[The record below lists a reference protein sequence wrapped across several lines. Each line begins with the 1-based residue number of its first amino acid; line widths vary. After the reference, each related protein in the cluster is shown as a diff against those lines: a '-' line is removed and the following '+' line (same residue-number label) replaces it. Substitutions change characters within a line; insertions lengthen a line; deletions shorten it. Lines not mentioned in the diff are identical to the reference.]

1 MGSRPATHRDDATR
15 IHMTAMP
22 SARRSP
28 LAACLLALLCV
39 AGASRAQVA
48 PGIVASELDLAA
60 RQVETGE
67 FGAARDWLLDHV
79 TDLSAGVNRYDPALV
94 RPLTLLGDAYMGLG
108 EPAEA
113 LRQYQHATHL
123 ARVSSGL
130 RSPQQVEIVYR
141 EATALKS
148 LGALQDANEREEY
161 AFRILAE
168 SSDPSDPELLPA
180 INRLAGWYLETDNPY
195 PARALYQQALV
206 IHQATGQLES
216 ETAVP
221 ALRGL
226 AASFR
231 LERFPPVYE
240 RNEEPPIGAGI
251 SPMVAA
257 QMAGNALPAGEQAL
271 QQVARIRKA
280 QEESNPQG
288 YLEAI
293 LELADWYNLFEKP
306 SRANPLYAH
315 AFELMAKV
323 PNADPV
329 AFFADPRTL
338 YFPDPGQ
345 TRDRAVRGK
354 GEIRDGFVEV
364 GYAVTDT
371 GFSRDLVTIA
381 SEPKGLMDMRVRRS
395 LRAARYRPAL
405 VNGVAVATANRV
417 YRHEFQ
423 YEEEPEPEAEGKA
436 EAEAEAEGKA
446 KPKAEAEAEAE
457 ADDKPSKRA
466 GTP

>member
-1 MGSRPATHRDDATR
+1 
-15 IHMTAMP
+15 MP

-28 LAACLLALLCV
+28 LAACLLALICL
-39 AGASRAQVA
+39 AGSTRADQTAGIIASD
-48 PGIVASELDLAA
+48 LDLAA
-60 RQVETGE
+60 RQIETGE
-67 FGAARDWLLDHV
+67 FGAARDWLSDHV
-79 TDLSAGVNRYDPALV
+79 KGLSGGVNRYDPALV

-130 RSPQQVEIVYR
+130 RSPEQVEIVYR
-141 EATALKS
+141 EASALQA
-148 LGALQDANEREEY
+148 LGAVQDANEREEY

-168 SSDPSDPELLPA
+168 ASDPNDPELLPA
-180 INRLAGWYLETDNPY
+180 IDRLAAWYLKTDKPY

-206 IHQATGQLES
+206 IHQAANELES
-216 ETAVP
+216 EAAVP

-226 AASFR
+226 AATFV

-251 SPMVAA
+251 SPMMAA
-257 QMAGNALPAGEQAL
+257 QMASGGLPAGEQAL

-280 QEESNPQG
+280 QEDSNPQG

-354 GEIRDGFVEV
+354 GEIRDGFVEI
-364 GYAVTDT
+364 GYAVTET

-405 VNGVAVATANRV
+405 VNGVPVATANRV

-423 YEEEPEPEAEGKA
+423 YEEEPEPPAEGA
-436 EAEAEAEGKA
+436 ADEDQGKD
-446 KPKAEAEAEAE
+446 KGTDKGTDQKDSSPK
-457 ADDKPSKRA
+457 DTDKPQ
-466 GTP
+466 